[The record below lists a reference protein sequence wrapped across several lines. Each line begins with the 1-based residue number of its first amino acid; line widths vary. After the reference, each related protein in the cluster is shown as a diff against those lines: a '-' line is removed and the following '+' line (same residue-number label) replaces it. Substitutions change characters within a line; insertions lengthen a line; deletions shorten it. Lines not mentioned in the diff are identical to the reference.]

1 MSQDERE
8 SNRWNPVEWVRTS
21 QTFIAEV
28 RAEMRKVTWPTQREY
43 VGGTVGVLVIV
54 AVLTIALGVT
64 DFVLAR
70 LIQLIV
76 P

>member
-1 MSQDERE
+1 MSQVERE
-8 SNRWNPVEWVRTS
+8 PSRWNPVEWVRIS
-21 QTFIAEV
+21 QTFLAEV

>member
-1 MSQDERE
+1 MSQVERE
-8 SNRWNPVEWVRTS
+8 PSRWNPVEWVRTS
-21 QTFIAEV
+21 QTFVAEV

-54 AVLTIALGVT
+54 GVLTLALGVT

>member
-1 MSQDERE
+1 MSQIERE
-8 SNRWNPVEWVRTS
+8 PNRWNPVEWVRIS
-21 QTFIAEV
+21 QTFLAEV
-28 RAEMRKVTWPTQREY
+28 RAEMRKVTWPSQREY

-54 AVLTIALGVT
+54 AVLTLTLGVT
-64 DFVLAR
+64 DYVLAR